1 MIDKVRT
8 SIRHE
13 AAALETTEAK
23 QAALEEGYRQMA
35 ADLEHEM
42 EAEEWTQQ
50 ILFDIEAE

>member
-1 MIDKVRT
+1 MRT

-13 AAALETTEAK
+13 AAAPETTEAK